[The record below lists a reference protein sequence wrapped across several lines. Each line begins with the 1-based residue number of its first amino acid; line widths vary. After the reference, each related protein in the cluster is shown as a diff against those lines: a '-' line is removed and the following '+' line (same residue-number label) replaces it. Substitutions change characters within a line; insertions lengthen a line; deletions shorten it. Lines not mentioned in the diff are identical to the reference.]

1 MPTSHLLDTAA
12 REIVAREQAR
22 LPNLA
27 AVTVVLPNLH
37 AAQGLEGALSRAA
50 RQPTLLLPRI
60 VTLQSWAAGAT
71 VEVDVVPDSR
81 RGAMLYQALRERGW
95 FAQAD
100 LWGVA
105 QELLRLFDELTA
117 HSVALPSS
125 FDDFAAQLRAAYQAR
140 AGESLHFEARLVH
153 ELWYAMSR
161 DQQGRID
168 PLTHYHLRLSELA
181 RGVAGPV
188 YGIGLSDLTPA
199 EAGFF
204 AACAERQPTHLF
216 QHADLSGATAGA
228 VVDLLETA
236 WPSEAPHSALSTQH
250 PALIS
255 RAQRLRQRHTHS
267 PLAGSCTLFGAHS
280 MEQEAQAVDV
290 KVRQLLLAGKTRIAV
305 VVQDR
310 MVARRARALLE
321 RAEVLVEDE
330 TGWTFSTIAAS
341 TAVMRWLEVLSS
353 RFYYQELLD
362 FLKSPFVFA
371 DWPAARRKQAVYE
384 LERLVRKHGVVSHL
398 GHYIKLVRGEAEG
411 ADALELLL
419 RLEQARAVVG
429 RSARSLQ
436 SWLGA
441 LLESLQLLGV
451 APALQSD
458 AAGQQL
464 QQLLARL
471 RLELEHDQGKF
482 SFGEWQ
488 RWLNQQLE
496 GATFRDVG
504 IKSPVVF
511 THLAATRLRRFDA
524 AILVGCDAA
533 HLPAP
538 GRAGAFFNQSVRQQ
552 LGLPTVASE
561 LHLLQE
567 DLVALLRNCATIFVT
582 WQAAKNAEP
591 NLLSP
596 YFERLE
602 TVHAIA
608 WGCGLRDEEMARV
621 LPLAQVDAPGR
632 TASEACP
639 VCRSGNPRPAL
650 PQALVPQSITASGYN
665 SLLAC
670 PYQFYARH
678 ALRLNELDEVQLE
691 LEKQDYGTYVHDI
704 LSRFHT
710 RYPALAGH
718 SRASLEQALNE
729 ITQQV
734 FAQAIQAN
742 YLSHAWALRWTSL
755 VPSYLDWQLE
765 RERQGWHWL
774 GGEVA
779 RQLQIG
785 LDDERLLI
793 LKGRLDRVDAKEH
806 EGGRQLAVLDY
817 KTQSKARLKAK
828 LAVPGEDV
836 QLPVYALLLDDA
848 VAEAAFVCLDRD
860 KTEAVVFPDDLGELS
875 QQVLQRLR
883 ELFGE
888 MHHGAPLP
896 AQGADEMC
904 GYCEMR
910 GLCRK
915 DYWQA

>member
-1 MPTSHLLDTAA
+1 MPNPHLLDAA
-12 REIVAREQAR
+12 AQEIVAREQAR

-37 AAQGLEGALSRAA
+37 AAPGLEAALSRAA

-60 VTLQSWAAGAT
+60 VTLQSWAAGAA
-71 VEVDVVPDSR
+71 VDVETLPDSR

-117 HSVALPSS
+117 HSIALPSS
-125 FDDFAAQLRAAYQAR
+125 FDDFATQLRAAYQAR
-140 AGESLHFEARLVH
+140 AGASLHFEARLVH
-153 ELWYAMSR
+153 ELWYAMSG
-161 DQQGRID
+161 DQPGRTD

-181 RGVAGPV
+181 RSAAGPV

-216 QHADLSGATAGA
+216 QHTGATSDA
-228 VVDLLETA
+228 VADFLETA
-236 WPSEAPHSALSTQH
+236 WPREAPHSALSTQH
-250 PALIS
+250 SALITRS
-255 RAQRLRQRHTHS
+255 ELLRARHAHS
-267 PLAGSCTLFGAHS
+267 PLAGAFTLFGAHS
-280 MEQEAQAVDV
+280 LEQEAQAVDI
-290 KVRQLLLAGKTRIAV
+290 KVRQLLLSGKTRIAV

-371 DWPAARRKQAVYE
+371 DWPATRRKQAVYE

-436 SWLGA
+436 AWLGA

-451 APALQSD
+451 MQALQGD

-464 QQLLARL
+464 QQLLSRL

-511 THLAATRLRRFDA
+511 THLAATRLRCFDA

-561 LHLLQE
+561 LRLLQE
-567 DLVALLRNCATIFVT
+567 DLVALVRNCAAIFVT

-608 WGCGLRDEEMARV
+608 WGCGLRDEEMAQL
-621 LPLAQVDAPGR
+621 LPLAQVCAPDQ
-632 TASEACP
+632 AANEACP
-639 VCRSGNPRPAL
+639 VGGSANPRPAL

-742 YLSHAWALRWTSL
+742 YLSHAWAQRWTSL

-774 GGEVA
+774 EGEVA

-785 LDDERLLI
+785 LDDERRLI
-793 LKGRLDRVDAKEH
+793 LKGRLDRVDAREH

-817 KTQSKARLKAK
+817 KTQSKAKLKAK

-836 QLPVYALLLDDA
+836 QLPVYALLLDEA

-860 KTEAVVFPDDLGELS
+860 KTEAVEFSDDLGALS

-888 MHHGAPLP
+888 MHRGASLP
-896 AQGADEMC
+896 AQGADEVC

>member
-1 MPTSHLLDTAA
+1 
-12 REIVAREQAR
+12 
-22 LPNLA
+22 
-27 AVTVVLPNLH
+27 
-37 AAQGLEGALSRAA
+37 
-50 RQPTLLLPRI
+50 
-60 VTLQSWAAGAT
+60 
-71 VEVDVVPDSR
+71 
-81 RGAMLYQALRERGW
+81 
-95 FAQAD
+95 
-100 LWGVA
+100 
-105 QELLRLFDELTA
+105 
-117 HSVALPSS
+117 
-125 FDDFAAQLRAAYQAR
+125 
-140 AGESLHFEARLVH
+140 
-153 ELWYAMSR
+153 
-161 DQQGRID
+161 
-168 PLTHYHLRLSELA
+168 
-181 RGVAGPV
+181 
-188 YGIGLSDLTPA
+188 
-199 EAGFF
+199 
-204 AACAERQPTHLF
+204 
-216 QHADLSGATAGA
+216 
-228 VVDLLETA
+228 
-236 WPSEAPHSALSTQH
+236 
-250 PALIS
+250 
-255 RAQRLRQRHTHS
+255 
-267 PLAGSCTLFGAHS
+267 
-280 MEQEAQAVDV
+280 
-290 KVRQLLLAGKTRIAV
+290 
-305 VVQDR
+305 
-310 MVARRARALLE
+310 
-321 RAEVLVEDE
+321 
-330 TGWTFSTIAAS
+330 
-341 TAVMRWLEVLSS
+341 MRWLEVLSS

-411 ADALELLL
+411 ADALELLQ

-429 RSARSLQ
+429 RAARPLQ
-436 SWLGA
+436 AWLGA

-451 APALQSD
+451 LQALQSD

-464 QQLLARL
+464 QQLLSRL
-471 RLELEHDQGKF
+471 RLELEHDDGKF

-552 LGLPTVASE
+552 LGLPTIASE
-561 LHLLQE
+561 LSGLQE
-567 DLVALLRNCATIFVT
+567 DLVALLRNCDAIFVT
-582 WQAAKNAEP
+582 WQAARNAEP

-602 TVHAIA
+602 TVHTIA
-608 WGCGLRDEEMARV
+608 WGRGLRDEEMASL
-621 LPLAQVDAPGR
+621 LPLAQVCVPDQA
-632 TASEACP
+632 ASEACP

-650 PQALVPQSITASGYN
+650 PQALVPQSVTASGYN
-665 SLLAC
+665 SMLAC

-678 ALRLNELDEVQLE
+678 ALRLNELDEVTLE

-710 RYPALAGH
+710 HYPALSGH

-742 YLSHAWALRWTSL
+742 YLSHAWALRWSAL
-755 VPSYLDWQLE
+755 VPSYLDWQMG
-765 RERQGWHWL
+765 RERQGWQWL

-785 LDDERLLI
+785 LDDERCLI
-793 LKGRLDRVDAKEH
+793 LKGRLDRVDAREH

-817 KTQSKARLKAK
+817 KTQSRAKLKAK
-828 LAVPGEDV
+828 LALPGEDV
-836 QLPVYALLLDDA
+836 QLPVYALLLDEA

-860 KTEAVVFPDDLGELS
+860 KTEAVEFSDDLGALS

-888 MHHGAPLP
+888 MYRGAPLP
-896 AQGADEMC
+896 AQGADEVC

>member
-1 MPTSHLLDTAA
+1 MPDSDMLDAAA
-12 REIVAREQAR
+12 REIVERERAQ

-37 AAQGLEGALSRAA
+37 AAQGLQAALSLAA

-60 VTLQSWAAGAT
+60 TTLQSWAASVPADR
-71 VEVDVVPDSR
+71 EAVPDSR
-81 RGAMLYQALRERGW
+81 RGAQLYQALRERGW

-100 LWGVA
+100 LWRVA
-105 QELLRLFDELTA
+105 DELLRLFDELTA
-117 HSVALPSS
+117 HSVSLPASL
-125 FDDFAAQLRAAYQAR
+125 DDFAERLCAAYQAR

-153 ELWYAMSR
+153 ELWYAMSAQ
-161 DQQGRID
+161 DGRAD
-168 PLTHYHLRLSELA
+168 PVTHYHLRLSELA
-181 RGVAGPV
+181 RSVTGPV
-188 YGIGLSDLTPA
+188 YGIGLSGLTPA
-199 EAGFF
+199 EAEFF
-204 AACAERQPTHLF
+204 SACARHQPMHLF
-216 QHADLSGATAGA
+216 QRSAADTSGPVADL
-228 VVDLLETA
+228 LQTA
-236 WPSEAPHSALSTQH
+236 WPTEPPHSELSTQH
-250 PALIS
+250 SALIE
-255 RAQRLRQRHTHS
+255 RAERLRERQPHS
-267 PLAGSCTLFGAHS
+267 PIAGAFTLFGARS
-280 MEQEAQAVDV
+280 LEQEAQAVDV

-371 DWPAARRKQAVYE
+371 DWAPARRKHAVYE

-398 GHYIKLVRGEAEG
+398 ARYVKLVEGDAEA
-411 ADALELLL
+411 ADTLELLQ

-429 RSARSLQ
+429 RSARPLPA
-436 SWLGA
+436 WLGA
-441 LLESLQLLGV
+441 LSDSLQLLGV
-451 APALQSD
+451 SEALQHD

-464 QQLLARL
+464 LQLLAQL
-471 RLELEHDQGKF
+471 RLELGGDDGKF

-511 THLAATRLRRFDA
+511 THLAATRMRRFDA

-533 HLPAP
+533 HLPSP

-552 LGLPTVASE
+552 LGLPTAAAE

-567 DLVALLRNCATIFVT
+567 DLSALLCGCATVFVT
-582 WQAAKNAEP
+582 WQAARNAEP

-602 TVHAIA
+602 TLHAIA
-608 WGCGLRDEEMARV
+608 WGSGLRDQAMAD
-621 LPLAQVDAPGR
+621 L
-632 TASEACP
+632 
-639 VCRSGNPRPAL
+639 L
-650 PQALVPQSITASGYN
+650 PQAQVRSPAAETCPAGPAGSPRPVLPPPLIPQSVTASGYN

-678 ALRLNELDEVQLE
+678 ALRLNELDEVQVE
-691 LEKQDYGTYVHDI
+691 LEKQDYGTCVHDI
-704 LSRFHT
+704 LSRFHA
-710 RYPALAGH
+710 RYPELAGH
-718 SRASLEQALNE
+718 SRASLEEALAE
-729 ITQQV
+729 ITRQV
-734 FAQAIQAN
+734 FARAIQAN
-742 YLSHAWALRWTSL
+742 YLSHAWALRWLSL
-755 VPSYLDWQLE
+755 VPSYLDWQQQ
-765 RERQGWHWL
+765 REQQGWRWL
-774 GGEVA
+774 EGEVA
-779 RQLQIG
+779 RQFDIDLG
-785 LDDERLLI
+785 DERRLT
-793 LKGRLDRVDAKEH
+793 LKGRLDRVDAKQGEA
-806 EGGRQLAVLDY
+806 GRELAVLDY
-817 KTQSKARLKAK
+817 KTQSRATLKAK
-828 LAVPGEDV
+828 LGEPGEDV
-836 QLPVYALLLDDA
+836 QLPVYALLLDEA
-848 VAEAAFVCLDRD
+848 VAEAGFVSLDRD
-860 KTEAVVFPDDLGELS
+860 KAEMLALPEDLMALS
-875 QQVLQRLR
+875 EQVLERLR
-883 ELFGE
+883 QMFRE
-888 MHHGAPLP
+888 MHQGTPLP
-896 AQGADEMC
+896 AQGAVAVC

>member
-1 MPTSHLLDTAA
+1 MPGSDLLDAAA
-12 REIVAREQAR
+12 REIVAREQTR

-27 AVTVVLPNLH
+27 AVTIVLPNLH
-37 AAQGLEGALSRAA
+37 AAAGLQAALTAA
-50 RQPTLLLPRI
+50 AQQPTLLLPRLT
-60 VTLQSWAAGAT
+60 TLQSWAASVPAER
-71 VEVDVVPDSR
+71 EVTPDSR
-81 RGAMLYQALRERGW
+81 RGAQLYQALRERGW

-100 LWGVA
+100 LWRVA
-105 QELLRLFDELTA
+105 DELLRLFDELTA
-117 HSVALPSS
+117 HSVSLPTSLE
-125 FDDFAAQLRAAYQAR
+125 DFAERLCAAYQAR

-153 ELWYAMSR
+153 ELWYAMSAQ
-161 DQQGRID
+161 DGRAD
-168 PLTHYHLRLSELA
+168 PVTHYHLRLSELA
-181 RGVAGPV
+181 RGVTGPV

-204 AACAERQPTHLF
+204 AACAQHQPVHLF
-216 QHADLSGATAGA
+216 QRSAYAYGPVADM
-228 VVDLLETA
+228 LETA
-236 WPSEAPHSALSTQH
+236 WPTESGHSPPGTPHSALV
-250 PALIS
+250 A
-255 RAQRLRQRHTHS
+255 RAAPLHERQPHS
-267 PLAGSCTLFGAHS
+267 PIAGAFTLFGARS
-280 MEQEAQAVDV
+280 LEQEAQAVDV

-371 DWPAARRKQAVYE
+371 DWAPARRKHAVYE
-384 LERLVRKHGVVSHL
+384 LERLVRKHGVVAHL
-398 GHYIKLVRGEAEG
+398 ARYVRLLEGEAEA
-411 ADALELLL
+411 ADTLALLQ
-419 RLEQARAVVG
+419 RLEQAHAVVG
-429 RSARSLQ
+429 RQPRALPA
-436 SWLGA
+436 WLGA
-441 LLESLQLLGV
+441 LSDSLQLLGV
-451 APALQSD
+451 SAALQHD

-464 QQLLARL
+464 LQLLARL
-471 RLELEHDQGKF
+471 RLELGGDDGKF

-524 AILVGCDAA
+524 AVLVGCDAT

-552 LGLPTVASE
+552 LGLPTAAAE
-561 LHLLQE
+561 LSLLQE
-567 DLVALLRNCATIFVT
+567 DLSALLCGCRTVFVT

-602 TVHAIA
+602 TLHAIT
-608 WGCGLRDEEMARV
+608 WGSGLRDESIAEL
-621 LPLAQVDAPGR
+621 LPVAQVRA
-632 TASEACP
+632 AAEVCP
-639 VCRSGNPRPAL
+639 AGPAGSPRPVLL
-650 PQALVPQSITASGYN
+650 PSLIPQSVTASGYN

-704 LSRFHT
+704 LSRFHA
-710 RYPALAGH
+710 RYPELAGH
-718 SRASLEQALNE
+718 SRASLEEALTE
-729 ITQQV
+729 ITRQV
-734 FAQAIQAN
+734 FARAVQAN
-742 YLSHAWALRWTSL
+742 YLSHAWALRWLAL
-755 VPSYLDWQLE
+755 VPSYLDWQQQ
-765 RERQGWHWL
+765 REQQGWRWL
-774 GGEVA
+774 EGEVA
-779 RQLQIG
+779 RQLDIALG
-785 LDDERLLI
+785 DEGRLV
-793 LKGRLDRVDAKEH
+793 LKGRLDRVDAKQDEA
-806 EGGRQLAVLDY
+806 GRQLAVLDY
-817 KTQSKARLKAK
+817 KTQSKATLKAK
-828 LAVPGEDV
+828 LDEPGEDV
-836 QLPVYALLLDDA
+836 QLPVYALLLDEA
-848 VAEAAFVCLDRD
+848 VAQAGFVSLDRD
-860 KTEAVVFPDDLGELS
+860 KAEMLAFPEDLMALS
-875 QQVLQRLR
+875 EQVLERLR
-883 ELFGE
+883 QIFRE
-888 MHHGAPLP
+888 MHQGAPLP
-896 AQGADEMC
+896 AQGADAVC

-915 DYWQA
+915 DYWSE